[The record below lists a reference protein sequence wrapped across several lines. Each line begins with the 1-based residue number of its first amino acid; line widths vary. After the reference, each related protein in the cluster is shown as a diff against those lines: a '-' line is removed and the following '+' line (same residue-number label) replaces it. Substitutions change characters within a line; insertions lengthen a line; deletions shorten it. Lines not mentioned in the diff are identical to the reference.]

1 MSYRSSRFY
10 TGSWGWR
17 RVCVS
22 LWWKTLQVKDLF
34 WDHNRNPEAFFLE
47 KSIASQVLCWRTKK
61 VTIKQTPSAPRPT
74 VLSLSGMDHR
84 CEGGRLSGGQMS
96 KQAPGWRES
105 CATSCWQIEKEVKF
119 SSVFSLRVVLG
130 SLHPDLRNQNLCG
143 CGQEICI
150 FYKPLKMIL
159 KVWKLLLSVPACP
172 LLKYGN

>member
-10 TGSWGWR
+10 TGSWVWR

-47 KSIASQVLCWRTKK
+47 KSMASQVLCWRTKK

-96 KQAPGWRES
+96 KQGSWVEGKWCHHMMADWKGSQIPFGFLPTCGSRIPASRPEKSKSLWVWPRNLYFLQ
-105 CATSCWQIEKEVKF
+105 AT
-119 SSVFSLRVVLG
+119 
-130 SLHPDLRNQNLCG
+130 
-143 CGQEICI
+143 
-150 FYKPLKMIL
+150 
-159 KVWKLLLSVPACP
+159 
-172 LLKYGN
+172 